1 MVTHGG
7 ACNLMGL
14 IKDLS
19 YIYERCRATTLYPN
33 QYTQVKGKNLI
44 LEALKRH
51 LPLLECLADTY
62 SDLNQVSSSAKEWVI
77 YLDKKYPEQPQGIFG
92 RATMNLSIE
101 DAKKLQEESNQW
113 INRIIDEYAKDRTV
127 FIRNEIFPDS
137 LLQHL
142 DELTRE
148 DLKDALNCIFNLLP
162 TPAAMIAFRATEHI
176 VRQYYTKIT
185 KKSARGKSW
194 KTILD
199 ELERNQQTNMSLIN
213 YLDYLRDKRNEAE
226 HPDKR
231 FTQEESERVLLHIKG
246 LLEELKKV

>member
-1 MVTHGG
+1 MVTHSA

-14 IKDLS
+14 IRDLS

-44 LEALKRH
+44 LETLKRQH
-51 LPLLECLADTY
+51 SILECLADKY
-62 SDLNQVSSSAKEWVI
+62 SDLKYLSSSVNEWII
-77 YLDKKYPEQPQGIFG
+77 YLDKKYPEQVQGIFG
-92 RATMNLSIE
+92 RASMNLSIE

-127 FIRNEIFPDS
+127 FIRGEIFSES

-142 DELTRE
+142 DELTKE
-148 DLKDALNCIFNLLP
+148 DLKDALSCIFNLIP
-162 TPAAMIAFRATEHI
+162 TPAAMMAFRVTENI
-176 VRQYYTKIT
+176 VRQYYAKTT
-185 KKSARGKSW
+185 KKSAHGKSW
-194 KTILD
+194 KSILD
-199 ELERNQQTNMSLIN
+199 ELERNQQSNKPLIK

-231 FTQEESERVLLHIKG
+231 FTQEESERVLLQIKG